1 MLGSLRNK
9 RSLTDKIGSNK
20 VENNAQIVKKRKH
33 LTIKS
38 DNEKTSN
45 SDWKPPNWEKT
56 LDNIRK
62 MRKDII
68 APVDNMGCDQA
79 ADLNESP
86 EVIRYHVLISLM
98 LSSQT
103 KDEVNFAAMQRLKQ
117 YGLTVDKI
125 LEISDKT
132 LGELIYPVGFW
143 KRKVEYIKRTTRIL
157 KDIYNGD
164 IPSTI
169 KDLCQLPG
177 VGPKMAHLCM
187 SCAWNE
193 VTGIGVDTH
202 VHRIS
207 NRLGW
212 VKKTTKTPENTRME
226 LESWLP
232 KDLWREVNH
241 MLVGF
246 GQTICRP
253 VGPQCVSCLNK
264 TTCPSAVLKSPSK
277 KKD

>member
-1 MLGSLRNK
+1 MSLRNK

-20 VENNAQIVKKRKH
+20 VENNAQVTKKRRH

-38 DNEKTSN
+38 DANENNSN

-62 MRKDII
+62 MRKDNV

-117 YGLTVDKI
+117 HGLTVDKI
-125 LEISDKT
+125 LEISDKN

-157 KDIYNGD
+157 KDTYNGD

-212 VKKTTKTPENTRME
+212 VKKTTKTPENTRIE

-253 VGPQCVSCLNK
+253 IGPHCASCLNK
-264 TTCPSAVLKSPSK
+264 TTCPSAVLNSPSK